1 MITLCDASYSYPKKT
16 DALTGITCEVHPGI
30 HLLMGANGTGKTTL
44 LHLMAGLRYPTSG
57 VCLLNGEE
65 LRLRRPS
72 QLCRVQYF
80 SPDMDFPESSVEKM
94 VSRHAPFFPRF
105 DAAMLSR
112 NLAAFGIDPRRK
124 FTSLSYG
131 NAIKARLAYMLAL
144 RCEVLLLDEP
154 TVGLDFDGRGQFG
167 RLLMECV
174 DEDQTVVVSTHSL
187 SEFEPLYDSVM
198 FLRDGHLLL
207 QASFGKISRRVM
219 SVVTATPPA
228 DAIYSEMRM
237 GRCHS
242 IVPAGEDDMD
252 SAPDCTLLYNA
263 LSSTSADELLR
274 VINA

>member
-1 MITLCDASYSYPKKT
+1 MITLRDASYSYPKKA

-44 LHLMAGLRYPTSG
+44 LHLMAALRYPTSG
-57 VCLLNGEE
+57 VCLLDGEE

-112 NLAAFGIDPRRK
+112 NLAAFGIDSRRK

-154 TVGLDFDGRGQFG
+154 TVGLDFEGRGQFG
-167 RLLMECV
+167 RLLMECI

-198 FLRDGHLLL
+198 FLRDGCLLL

>member
-1 MITLCDASYSYPKKT
+1 MITLRDASYSYPKKA

-57 VCLLNGEE
+57 VCLLDGEE

-80 SPDMDFPESSVEKM
+80 SPDMDFPEKSVEQM
-94 VSRHAPFFPRF
+94 ASRHAPFFPRF
-105 DAAMLSR
+105 DAGMLSR
-112 NLAAFGIDPRRK
+112 NLVAFGIDPRQK
-124 FTSLSYG
+124 LSALSYG

-154 TVGLDFDGRGQFG
+154 TVGLDFEGRCQFG

-198 FLRDGHLLL
+198 FLRDGRLLL
-207 QASFGKISRRVM
+207 QATFADISRWVT

-237 GRCHS
+237 GRCYS
-242 IVPAGEDDMD
+242 IVPAEVDDME

>member
-1 MITLCDASYSYPKKT
+1 MITLRDASYSYRKKVE
-16 DALTGITCEVHPGI
+16 ALTGITCEVHPGI
-30 HLLMGANGTGKTTL
+30 HLVMGANGTGKTTL

-57 VCLLNGEE
+57 VCLLDGEE

-80 SPDMDFPESSVEKM
+80 SPDMDFPEKSVEQM

-105 DAAMLSR
+105 DAGMLSR
-112 NLAAFGIDPRRK
+112 NLAAFSIDPRRK
-124 FTSLSYG
+124 FTDLSFG
-131 NAIKARLAYMLAL
+131 NAIKVRLAYMLAL

-154 TVGLDFDGRGQFG
+154 TVGLDFEGRCQFG

-198 FLRDGHLLL
+198 FLRDGRLLL
-207 QASFGKISRRVM
+207 QATFADISRWVT

-242 IVPAGEDDMD
+242 IVPAEVDDME
-252 SAPDCTLLYNA
+252 SALDCTLLYNA

>member
-1 MITLCDASYSYPKKT
+1 MITLRDASYSYPKKT

-44 LHLMAGLRYPTSG
+44 LHLMAALRYPTSG
-57 VCLLNGEE
+57 VCLLDGEE
-65 LRLRRPS
+65 LRFRRPS

-112 NLAAFGIDPRRK
+112 NLAAFGIDPRRE

-154 TVGLDFDGRGQFG
+154 TVGLDFEGRGQFG

-207 QASFGKISRRVM
+207 QASFGKISRQVM

-242 IVPAGEDDMD
+242 IVPAGDDDMD

>member
-1 MITLCDASYSYPKKT
+1 MITLRDVSCSYPKKT

-30 HLLMGANGTGKTTL
+30 HLLMGANGMGKTTL

-57 VCLLNGEE
+57 VCMLDGEE

-80 SPDMDFPESSVEKM
+80 SPDMDFPERSVEKM

-105 DAAMLSR
+105 DAEMLSR
-112 NLAAFGIDPRRK
+112 NLAAFGIDSRRK
-124 FTSLSYG
+124 FNSLSYG

-154 TVGLDFDGRGQFG
+154 IVGLDFDGRGQFG

-174 DEDQTVVVSTHSL
+174 DEDQTVIVSTHSL

-198 FLRDGHLLL
+198 CLRDGHLLL

-242 IVPAGEDDMD
+242 IVPAGENDME

-263 LSSTSADELLR
+263 LSSPSANELLR

>member
-1 MITLCDASYSYPKKT
+1 MITLRDASYSYPKKA

-44 LHLMAGLRYPTSG
+44 LHLMAGLRYPASG
-57 VCLLNGEE
+57 VCLLDGEE

-80 SPDMDFPESSVEKM
+80 SPDMDFPEKSVEQM

-105 DAAMLSR
+105 DAGMLSR
-112 NLAAFGIDPRRK
+112 NLAAFSIDPRRK
-124 FTSLSYG
+124 FTDLSFG
-131 NAIKARLAYMLAL
+131 NAIKVRLAYMLAL

-154 TVGLDFDGRGQFG
+154 TVGLDFEGRCQFG

-198 FLRDGHLLL
+198 FLRDGRLLL
-207 QASFGKISRRVM
+207 QATFADISRWVT

-242 IVPAGEDDMD
+242 IVPAEVDDME